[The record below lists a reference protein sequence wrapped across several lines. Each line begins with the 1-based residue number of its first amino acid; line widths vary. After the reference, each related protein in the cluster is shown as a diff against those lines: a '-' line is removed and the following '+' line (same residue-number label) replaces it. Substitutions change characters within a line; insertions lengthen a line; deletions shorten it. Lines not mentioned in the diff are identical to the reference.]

1 MGRGAEGGRGPS
13 CSSTTGVSDV
23 TVSANSTQRR
33 LLAKN
38 RLETVC
44 ILRSTGLRKKE
55 VRKVE
60 RRENSDFFVKY
71 CTYCTGED
79 LSEYVWDGK
88 ES

>member
-1 MGRGAEGGRGPS
+1 MWAEGRRGPS

-33 LLAKN
+33 LAKN

-44 ILRSTGLRKKE
+44 SILRSTGLRKKE

-60 RRENSDFFVKY
+60 RRENSDFFCKIL
-71 CTYCTGED
+71 YCTGED
-79 LSEYVWDGK
+79 LREYVWDGK